1 MAVRSSRKKT
11 EITIHSKETRVFLG
25 ILFFISGLTVALAPF
40 LYGSVFTKITYYLG
54 LSSTAW
60 GVVLLIISLRLITES
75 EYAHSNK
82 TLLGGITLALAAN
95 LFFSFWVE
103 DTRIVDG
110 ADFSQDGG
118 LLGIQAHNI
127 LQASVGDFIEFIL
140 LVVLALIG
148 FTLLSNTS
156 LSRTVGIIVNSL
168 AGIFGILPKTIQNVK
183 NGVSKLEADKELV
196 QIVDSN
202 SNIPTD
208 RSEDSGN
215 EYIETQTVIQPAD
228 REDLE
233 TDVPHQNEQEVQE
246 ELKFIETSDKSSS
259 SDGDGGN
266 DSLGLVAPPK
276 YLTWKFPPI
285 EVLQQPVTKKLNE
298 EAYTR
303 NGIII
308 EKTLRSFGIESR
320 ISKITIGPTIVQ
332 YALSITVG
340 TKVARVRNLSNDI
353 ALALAT
359 PESQIRIEAPIPG
372 TSLIGIEVPNP
383 TPNFVYIKEM
393 MIALKKEVDNY
404 ELPVILGK
412 NVGGKTV
419 IKDLATLPHLL
430 VAGATGTG
438 KSVGINS
445 ILTGMLMTKTPD
457 QLRLILVDPKMV
469 ELAPYNG
476 IAHLLTPVITDMEL
490 VANSL
495 QWAVEEML
503 RRYRILKQT
512 GVRNIREYNRKT
524 NGTTMPYIVLII
536 DEMADLMLSTGV
548 DVESKIVRLTQMAR
562 AVGIHLI
569 LATQRPSV
577 DVITGLIK
585 ANVPGRIA
593 FSVSTAIDSRVII
606 DQSGAE
612 TLIGKGDML
621 FKSPETGR
629 PIRLQGA
636 WTDTIDTEKV
646 VSFIKDQAQDV
657 EYSEDVTKPR
667 TEGSTINGELSED
680 SLFQDALEAVI
691 NAQKASSSML
701 QRKFRIGYNRAARLI
716 DELEAAGAIGP
727 QEGSSSRKVL
737 VKSADQILNNEN
749 APQE

>member
-1 MAVRSSRKKT
+1 MAVRSSKKKT

-25 ILFFISGLTVALAPF
+25 ILFFIAGLTVALAPF
-40 LYGSVFTKITYYLG
+40 LDGSVFTKITFYLG
-54 LSSTAW
+54 LSSTVW
-60 GVVLLIISLRLITES
+60 GVVLLILSLRLITES
-75 EYAHSNK
+75 EYVHSNK
-82 TLLGGITLALAAN
+82 TFLGSILLAVAAN
-95 LFFSFWVE
+95 IFFSFWVE
-103 DTRIVDG
+103 DTRIVEG
-110 ADFSQDGG
+110 ADFSQNGG
-118 LLGIQAHNI
+118 LVGIHLHNI

-140 LVVLALIG
+140 LIVLALIG

-156 LSRTVGIIVNSL
+156 LSKTVGIIVNSV
-168 AGIFGILPKTIQNVK
+168 AGIFGIVPKTIQNVK
-183 NGVSKLEADKELV
+183 EGMNKLETEKELV
-196 QIVDSN
+196 QIVDNN
-202 SNIPTD
+202 SNISASQD
-208 RSEDSGN
+208 NASSKEF
-215 EYIETQTVIQPAD
+215 IETQTVIEPLGKESFE
-228 REDLE
+228 EDKK
-233 TDVPHQNEQEVQE
+233 TPKQIEQEQLQFVE
-246 ELKFIETSDKSSS
+246 ANTS
-259 SDGDGGN
+259 SDESDNGDD
-266 DSLGLVAPPK
+266 DSQGLVAPPK
-276 YLTWKFPPI
+276 YLSWKFPPI
-285 EVLQQPVTKKLNE
+285 ELLQQPVAKKINE

-393 MIALKKEVDNY
+393 MLTLKKEIDNY
-404 ELPVILGK
+404 ELPLILGK
-412 NVGGKTV
+412 NVGGKTL

-445 ILTGMLMTKTPD
+445 ILTGLLMTKTPD
-457 QLRLILVDPKMV
+457 QLRFILVDPKMV

-512 GVRNIREYNRKT
+512 GVRNIREYNKKT
-524 NGTTMPYIVLII
+524 NATTMPYIILII

-585 ANVPGRIA
+585 ANVPGRMA

-636 WTDTIDTEKV
+636 WTDTVDTEKL

-657 EYSEDVTKPR
+657 EYAEEVTKPKADA
-667 TEGSTINGELSED
+667 TTAANGELSED
-680 SLFQDALEAVI
+680 ELFKDALEAVI

-737 VKSADQILNNEN
+737 ASSADQILNNEN